1 MINNICEII
10 NQHANENV
18 PRNIWGTF
26 VLRRWGW
33 RLTCQTCDDGRW
45 TQRRPPKPSSWS
57 PSLSCCHKA
66 RGRSAG
72 YSRCFPAYRS
82 AISLTCP
89 LSLSSALSSC
99 TPEGSYGTF
108 LKVSNDFCDTKKGKS
123 KDANLVVVPFASW
136 GVDLNR
142 IPESNSKWTN
152 AGDSSGIC
160 KETIPHGTAAIRK
173 LAGERKEKQERSQLP
188 HSFWWSSQAVWKV
201 WSWKRKKRFTQLL
214 VAQLRV
220 KHIPPVTLI

>member
-26 VLRRWGW
+26 VLRRWWW

-72 YSRCFPAYRS
+72 YSRCFPVYRS
-82 AISLTCP
+82 AISLTYP

-99 TPEGSYGTF
+99 TPEASCGTF
-108 LKVSNDFCDTKKGKS
+108 LKDRNDFVTQKGKIQRCKPGS
-123 KDANLVVVPFASW
+123 GSFCIVRGRHQQDTTGRQQHQCHRQCCRQHRHLPGNYSRWNCSNPQAGRREKGEAGKKSAS
-136 GVDLNR
+136 
-142 IPESNSKWTN
+142 P
-152 AGDSSGIC
+152 
-160 KETIPHGTAAIRK
+160 
-173 LAGERKEKQERSQLP
+173 
-188 HSFWWSSQAVWKV
+188 
-201 WSWKRKKRFTQLL
+201 
-214 VAQLRV
+214 
-220 KHIPPVTLI
+220 

>member
-57 PSLSCCHKA
+57 PSPCCCHKA

-82 AISLTCP
+82 AISSTCP

-108 LKVSNDFCDTKKGKS
+108 RKYHFPEIWYFRMFFWIFLFTGMSDW
-123 KDANLVVVPFASW
+123 ANSFSIALAFFSW
-136 GVDLNR
+136 
-142 IPESNSKWTN
+142 
-152 AGDSSGIC
+152 
-160 KETIPHGTAAIRK
+160 
-173 LAGERKEKQERSQLP
+173 
-188 HSFWWSSQAVWKV
+188 
-201 WSWKRKKRFTQLL
+201 
-214 VAQLRV
+214 
-220 KHIPPVTLI
+220 